1 MRVIAGTARGRRLQS
16 VPGSGTRPITDRA
29 KEALFSILQP
39 ELPGARVL
47 DLFAG
52 TGQVGIEALS
62 RGAAACDFNEL
73 APEALKVIQANL
85 AVTGLAGPEARLMRR
100 DAFRLL
106 DSPPQRPYDLVF
118 VAPPQ
123 YKGLWKRAV
132 MALDAA
138 CAAWLGPEGLLVVQI
153 DPREGEDLPLDALV
167 LTDRRHYGSVELRF
181 YRPALDDDLD
191 APRAVARLFDAV
203 REGNRLLDQGVVP
216 AEADRAAWFRAM
228 DVLDVLPATPAGGAR
243 VTAAPDAAATAD
255 LREAAPADPAAAES
269 WATGWA
275 RARLTAKGKKN
286 FKEADRIRDLLK
298 AAGWEVRDNRDGTV
312 EVRKL

>member
-191 APRAVARLFDAV
+191 S
-203 REGNRLLDQGVVP
+203 G
-216 AEADRAAWFRAM
+216 
-228 DVLDVLPATPAGGAR
+228 AT
-243 VTAAPDAAATAD
+243 
-255 LREAAPADPAAAES
+255 
-269 WATGWA
+269 
-275 RARLTAKGKKN
+275 
-286 FKEADRIRDLLK
+286 
-298 AAGWEVRDNRDGTV
+298 EVRDAASTGSAAELPPDARADRTAG
-312 EVRKL
+312 

>member
-1 MRVIAGTARGRRLQS
+1 MRVIAGTARGRRLQA

-39 ELPGARVL
+39 ELPGARLL

-85 AVTGLAGPEARLMRR
+85 AATGLAGPEARLMRR

-106 DSPPQRPYDLVF
+106 DSPPARPYDLIF

-132 MALDAA
+132 AALDAA
-138 CAAWLGPEGLLVVQI
+138 CAAWLGAEGLLVVQI
-153 DPREGEDLPLDALV
+153 DPREGEDLPLEALV
-167 LTDRRHYGSVELRF
+167 LTDRRRYGSVELRF
-181 YRPALDDDLD
+181 YRPAPEDEADSGALEALD
-191 APRAVARLFDAV
+191 AASEAGVAEGATDAPT
-203 REGNRLLDQGVVP
+203 RR
-216 AEADRAAWFRAM
+216 R
-228 DVLDVLPATPAGGAR
+228 
-243 VTAAPDAAATAD
+243 
-255 LREAAPADPAAAES
+255 S
-269 WATGWA
+269 TG
-275 RARLTAKGKKN
+275 
-286 FKEADRIRDLLK
+286 
-298 AAGWEVRDNRDGTV
+298 
-312 EVRKL
+312 

>member
-39 ELPGARVL
+39 ELPGARLL

-85 AVTGLAGPEARLMRR
+85 VATGLAGPEARLMRR

-106 DSPPQRPYDLVF
+106 DSPPARPYDLIF

-132 MALDAA
+132 IALDAA
-138 CAAWLGPEGLLVVQI
+138 CAAWLGAEGLLVVQI
-153 DPREGEDLPLDALV
+153 DPREGEDLPLEALV
-167 LTDRRHYGSVELRF
+167 LADRRHYGSVELRF
-181 YRPALDDDLD
+181 YRPALDED
-191 APRAVARLFDAV
+191 ADSGAPEAPPDAR
-203 REGNRLLDQGVVP
+203 
-216 AEADRAAWFRAM
+216 ADR
-228 DVLDVLPATPAGGAR
+228 
-243 VTAAPDAAATAD
+243 
-255 LREAAPADPAAAES
+255 
-269 WATGWA
+269 
-275 RARLTAKGKKN
+275 
-286 FKEADRIRDLLK
+286 
-298 AAGWEVRDNRDGTV
+298 TV
-312 EVRKL
+312 G